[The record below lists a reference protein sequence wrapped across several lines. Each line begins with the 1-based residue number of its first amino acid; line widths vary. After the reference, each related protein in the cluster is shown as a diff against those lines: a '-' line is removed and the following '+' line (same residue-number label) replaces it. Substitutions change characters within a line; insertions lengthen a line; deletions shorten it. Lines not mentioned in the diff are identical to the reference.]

1 MSGNV
6 EMSDFS
12 DDELLA
18 ELGVSIQS
26 PKTGGRTPREERII
40 AGFEDIQRFYETNN
54 RAPQHGEDLDIFERL
69 YAVRLDRLRTMPEAR
84 DLLLGLDAHSLLS
97 GSTGT
102 QKQEIET
109 LDDEELLAELGV
121 GTAGQDDIRVLKHV
135 SSREE
140 RQAAEDIANR
150 AVCADFDQFKPL
162 FEQAESDLEAGLRQT
177 RPFGRDASITM
188 GDFFILGGQL
198 VYVAEVGETIKAP
211 NGESDARL
219 RVIYSNGTESNLL
232 RRSLQRGLYK
242 DDAGRRLT
250 APNDGPLFSEEWEDD
265 DIKSGTIYV
274 LRSLSS
280 HPFVAEH
287 RELIHKIGVTG
298 GKVETR
304 IANAVND
311 ATYLLAEVEVVA
323 SYKLAEVNRTK
334 LENLFHRIFTA
345 AQLDLTIPD
354 RFGHPVRPHE
364 WFLVP
369 LHVIDEAVQRIRDGS
384 ITDVVYDPKNAR
396 LVEK

>member
-1 MSGNV
+1 MSRKV

-18 ELGVSIQS
+18 ELGVSVEP
-26 PKTGGRTPREERII
+26 PKATGRTQREERII
-40 AGFEDIQRFYETNN
+40 AGFEDIQRFYETNG
-54 RAPQHGEDLDIFERL
+54 RAPRHGEGLDIFERL
-69 YAVRLDRLRTMPEAR
+69 YAVRLDQLRSIPEIG
-84 DLLLGLDAHSLLS
+84 DLLAGSDTHGLLGV
-97 GSTGT
+97 STAT
-102 QKQEIET
+102 NQAKVET
-109 LDDEELLAELGV
+109 LDDDALLAELD
-121 GTAGQDDIRVLKHV
+121 AGSGDQDDIRVLKHV

-140 RQAAEDIANR
+140 RQTAEDIANR
-150 AVCADFDQFKPL
+150 AVCNDFESFKPL
-162 FEQAESDLEAGLRQT
+162 FEQAERELQTGFRQT
-177 RPFGRDASITM
+177 RPFGRDASITT
-188 GDFFILGGQL
+188 GDFFILGGQI
-198 VYVAEVGETIKAP
+198 VYVAEIGETIKAP

-242 DDAGRRLT
+242 DEAGRRLT
-250 APNDGPLFSEEWEDD
+250 APNDGPLFSEDWNED

-274 LRSLSS
+274 LRSLSN

-287 RELIHKIGVTG
+287 RDLIHKIGVTG
-298 GKVETR
+298 GKVEAR
-304 IANAVND
+304 IANAAHD
-311 ATYLLAEVEVVA
+311 ATYLLADVEVIA
-323 SYKLAEVNRTK
+323 SYKLAEINRTK
-334 LENLFHRIFTA
+334 LENLFHRIFMA

-384 ITDVVYDPKNAR
+384 ITDVVYDPKSAR

>member
-1 MSGNV
+1 MSGKA
-6 EMSDFS
+6 EMADFS

-18 ELGVSIQS
+18 ELGVNIEP

-40 AGFEDIQRFYETNN
+40 AGFEDIRRFFEVNG
-54 RAPQHGEDLDIFERL
+54 RAPQHGEGLDIFERL
-69 YAVRLDRLRTMPEAR
+69 YAVRLDQLRTVPEAR
-84 DLLLGLDAHSLLS
+84 DLLEELDAHGLL
-97 GSTGT
+97 GVSTGSE
-102 QKQEIET
+102 QSELRT

-121 GTAGQDDIRVLKHV
+121 GAASQDDISVLKHV

-140 RQAAEDIANR
+140 RQAADEIANR
-150 AVCADFDQFKPL
+150 AVCTDFDRFKPL
-162 FEQAESDLEAGLRQT
+162 FEQAETDLQTGVRQT
-177 RPFGRDASITM
+177 RPFGRDARIET
-188 GDFFILGGQL
+188 GDFFILGGQV
-198 VYVAEVGETIKAP
+198 VYVAEMGEIIKAP
-211 NGESDARL
+211 DGRSDARL

-250 APNDGPLFSEEWEDD
+250 APNDGPLFSEDWDED

-274 LRSLSS
+274 LRSLSN

-287 RELIHKIGVTG
+287 RDLIHKIGVTG
-298 GKVETR
+298 GKVEAR
-304 IANAVND
+304 IANAAHD
-311 ATYLLAEVEVVA
+311 ATYLLADVEVIA
-323 SYKLAEVNRTK
+323 SYKLAEINRTK
-334 LENLFHRIFTA
+334 LENLFHRIFMA

-369 LHVIDEAVQRIRDGS
+369 LHVMDEAV
-384 ITDVVYDPKNAR
+384 
-396 LVEK
+396 